1 MADIYRRC
9 GCRDDAGRQ
18 YGTTC
23 PKLATDPKH
32 GTWAFYLAAGIDPK
46 TGRRRQVRRAGFATK
61 QAAQKARN
69 AAASK
74 VDSGTYVAPTKQTY
88 AEYLDKWF
96 QRRQTTGRG
105 LKPTTADNYA
115 RYIRDDIQPSSLGRM
130 KLTDIRRFHIN
141 DFVSDLTE
149 AGRGATTVRR
159 IAAVVQGSLKAA
171 WHDDLIDH
179 NPGVGIKLPVVPKK
193 KFQPWQPEQVGTFL
207 DAASQHRLGALFE
220 LAILTGLRRGE
231 AIGLRWDDVDLTRRT
246 ITVRNNRTQAGRTI
260 VEGTAKTDAGDNRVL
275 SMSDAVV
282 GALVAWKLRQQEEAE
297 AFKEVWTDTGY
308 VFTYEDGQPL
318 KPQYA
323 TRLFDKIRAS
333 AGLPRMTFHGQ
344 RHENASLLLSG
355 GADIAV
361 VSKMLGHSSV
371 SVTADIYSH
380 LIGSAALD
388 ASERAA
394 AMIPRKSGDAHT
406 LHTQPELKA

>member
-1 MADIYRRC
+1 M
-9 GCRDDAGRQ
+9 
-18 YGTTC
+18 
-23 PKLATDPKH
+23 
-32 GTWAFYLAAGIDPK
+32 
-46 TGRRRQVRRAGFATK
+46 
-61 QAAQKARN
+61 
-69 AAASK
+69 
-74 VDSGTYVAPTKQTY
+74 APTKQTY